1 MRSSGGEKEQMT
13 ALGTLERTTSSDVVF
28 DTLFGQITRLEMLP
42 GTKISETDVAKSF
55 GYSRQPVREAFTRL
69 ANLNLLLV
77 RPQRATVVRPFSRR
91 LIANARFV
99 RAAVELE
106 VIRAAALDRDTSVD
120 AALKANLR
128 EQADAIS
135 AGDVTLFHD
144 LDYQFHKLLCI
155 SAKQS
160 FAFEIIAENK
170 AQVDRLCMLALT
182 SKEAMDV
189 LYEDHKLMLEALF
202 AGDGPAADKVL
213 RKHLDRLTP
222 TIDAIY
228 TTHNAYFDE

>member
-1 MRSSGGEKEQMT
+1 MAGLE
-13 ALGTLERTTSSDVVF
+13 TLDRTTSSDVVF
-28 DTLFGQITRLEMLP
+28 DELYGQITRLELLP
-42 GTKISETDVAKSF
+42 GTKISETEVAKTF

-69 ANLNLLLV
+69 ANLNLLRV
-77 RPQRATVVRPFSRR
+77 RPQRATVVRPFSRQ

-106 VIRAAALDRDTSVD
+106 VVRSAAFDRDTSVD

-128 EQADAIS
+128 EQADAVS
-135 AGDVTLFHD
+135 AGDVSLFHE
-144 LDYQFHKLLCI
+144 LDYKFHKLLCA
-155 SAKQS
+155 SAQQT

-182 SKEAMDV
+182 SKEAMEVLYDDHQKLLKALFEGDAGGADDV
-189 LYEDHKLMLEALF
+189 LRL
-202 AGDGPAADKVL
+202 
-213 RKHLDRLTP
+213 HLDRLTP

-228 TTHNAYFDE
+228 TTHNAFFDD

>member
-1 MRSSGGEKEQMT
+1 MT
-13 ALGTLERTTSSDVVF
+13 ALGTLERKTSSDVVF
-28 DTLFGQITRLEMLP
+28 DALFGRITRLELLP

-77 RPQRATVVRPFSRR
+77 RPQRATVVRPFSRQ

-106 VIRAAALDRDTSVD
+106 VIRAAASDRDTSIDV
-120 AALKANLR
+120 ALKANLR
-128 EQADAIS
+128 EQAEAIA
-135 AGDVTLFHD
+135 AGDAALFHD
-144 LDYQFHKLLCI
+144 LDYEFHKLLCA
-155 SAKQS
+155 SAKQA
-160 FAFEIIAENK
+160 FAFEIIADNK

-182 SKEAMDV
+182 SGEAMDV
-189 LYEDHKLMLEALF
+189 LYDDHRKMLDALF
-202 AGDGPAADKVL
+202 NGDGALADEVL

>member
-1 MRSSGGEKEQMT
+1 MA

-28 DTLFGQITRLEMLP
+28 DELFGKITRLELLP

-55 GYSRQPVREAFTRL
+55 GFSRQPVREAFTRL

-77 RPQRATVVRPFSRR
+77 RPQRATIVRPFSRQ

-99 RAAVELE
+99 RSAVELE
-106 VIRAAALDRDTSVD
+106 VVRTAALDRDKSVD

-128 EQADAIS
+128 EQTQAIS
-135 AGDVTLFHD
+135 AEDVSSFHE
-144 LDYQFHKLLCI
+144 LDYKFHKLLCE
-155 SAKQS
+155 SAKQT

-182 SKEAMDV
+182 SKDAMDI
-189 LYEDHKLMLEALF
+189 LYQDHKSLLEALF
-202 AGDGPAADKVL
+202 DGNAQEADQVL
-213 RKHLDRLTP
+213 RTHLDRLTP
-222 TIDAIY
+222 TIQAIY

>member
-1 MRSSGGEKEQMT
+1 M
-13 ALGTLERTTSSDVVF
+13 AVLGTIERMTSSDVVF
-28 DTLFGQITRLEMLP
+28 DTLFGQITRLELLP

-69 ANLNLLLV
+69 AGLNLLLV

-91 LIANARFV
+91 LIANARFI

-106 VIRAAALDRDTSVD
+106 VIRAASLDRDTAVD

-135 AGDVTLFHD
+135 AGDVALFHD
-144 LDYQFHKLLCI
+144 LDYQFHKLLCT

-182 SKEAMDV
+182 SKDAMSV
-189 LYEDHKLMLEALF
+189 LYEDHKSMLEALF
-202 AGDGPAADKVL
+202 GGDGSSADRIL
-213 RKHLDRLTP
+213 RTHLERLSP

>member
-1 MRSSGGEKEQMT
+1 MA
-13 ALGTLERTTSSDVVF
+13 ALGTLERTTSSDIVF
-28 DTLFGQITRLEMLP
+28 DALFGQITRLELLP
-42 GTKISETDVAKSF
+42 GTKISESDVAKTF

-99 RAAVELE
+99 RTAVELE
-106 VIRAAALDRDTSVD
+106 VIRSAAHDRDTTID
-120 AALKANLR
+120 ADLKANLR
-128 EQADAIS
+128 AQSDAVD
-135 AGDVTLFHD
+135 AGDVALFHE
-144 LDYQFHKLLCI
+144 LDYEFHRLLCA

-182 SKEAMDV
+182 SKEAMII
-189 LYEDHKLMLEALF
+189 LYHDHEEMLEALIEGN
-202 AGDGPAADKVL
+202 ASAADRVL
-213 RKHLDRLTP
+213 RAHLDRLTP
-222 TIDAIY
+222 TVEAIY